1 MTLEIKQIET
11 LTDYISDLRDLLYH
25 CVETGASIGFVPP
38 FGRQEAEKYWQS
50 LQAEIKTG
58 DRYLCVA
65 LLERQVVG
73 TGQLFFCPKEN
84 GHHRANLEKLLTHP
98 GYRKRGIA
106 SALLQQLE
114 QEVRARKRFLIELD
128 TRSGDDAERLYRKS
142 GYQEVGQIPAY
153 ALNGDGTYDP
163 TTIFYKDL
171 RG

>member
-1 MTLEIKQIET
+1 MTLILKQIDM
-11 LTDYISDLRDLLYH
+11 LTDYISDLSDLLYQ

-38 FGRQEAEKYWQS
+38 FSHKQAETYWHS
-50 LQAEIKTG
+50 LQSEIKTG

-65 LLERQVVG
+65 LLEGQVVG
-73 TGQLFFCPKEN
+73 TGQLFFCPKVN

-153 ALNGDGTYDP
+153 ALNGDGVYDP

-171 RG
+171 RQ